1 MTAQHV
7 TDWQLWSS
15 LACARIPLRLLIEP
29 HRVSERTQ
37 MKEVRSSAY
46 IFRMFDL
53 FFFNLRDPAVVGRLD
68 DKEKMAIQ
76 EFTRIF
82 DALPWSPL
90 PTRPHIS
97 ELPNEDLGMLRSS
110 AKRIDRYLWLRTGR
124 GVLPV
129 VHRLLRGW
137 PLFQSS
143 LKAKE
148 WANKAPEPT
157 SGSVTPRA
165 NESTSK

>member
-1 MTAQHV
+1 MTAQYV
-7 TDWQLWSS
+7 TDWQLWNS
-15 LACARIPLRLLIEP
+15 LACARIPLQLLIEP
-29 HRVSERTQ
+29 YRVSERTQ
-37 MKEVRSSAY
+37 MKDVRSSAY
-46 IFRMFDL
+46 IYRMFDL
-53 FFFNLRDPAVVGRLD
+53 FFFNLRDPAVVGRLE

-76 EFTRIF
+76 EFTQIF

-90 PTRPHIS
+90 PTHPHIS

-110 AKRIDRYLWLRTGR
+110 AKKIDRYLWLRTGR

-137 PLFQSS
+137 PLFESS

-148 WANKAPEPT
+148 RANKAPEPT
-157 SGSVTPRA
+157 ACSVTPRA
-165 NESTSK
+165 IEERLK